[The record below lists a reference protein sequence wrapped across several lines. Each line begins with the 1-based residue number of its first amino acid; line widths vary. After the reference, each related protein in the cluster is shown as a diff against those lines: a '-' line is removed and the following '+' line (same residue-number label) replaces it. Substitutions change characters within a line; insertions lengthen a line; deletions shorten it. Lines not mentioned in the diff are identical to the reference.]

1 MKSLPIA
8 ITAEKAALSLIAID
22 PEVLPHLSWSE
33 DLFAFQQHKMI
44 FTALER
50 VYQRTGS
57 TNALGA
63 LSDLET
69 TGKLESC
76 GGKEG
81 VMEILQT
88 IFLSPGAMCMET
100 ASDYRQ
106 QLIKAKG
113 YRDALKTWE
122 DNHDDICA
130 MKADLS
136 SLAESFANAIVPET
150 KCKDVKAHLN
160 EFMDDLEDKTPI
172 EHFPIG
178 IPKLDKFLGG
188 GARRGEM
195 LVVGAQTSGGKS
207 ILLYQAALQA
217 LLNGKS
223 VTIFSLEMPAKAIL
237 QRMASNLV
245 GKTILPM
252 REMAGVTE
260 WRGVA
265 SAKDIS
271 SAIIQLMQMK
281 LTIRDDLSEV
291 GEIIAEASRLA
302 SLGKADVIVVDY
314 LQIVTMPTADN
325 REQAVSELS
334 RRLKLTALKTNSVV
348 LTASQLNDDGAVRE
362 SRAIGHHTDFLL
374 IISHPD
380 EKKKEVAT
388 YRKKPET
395 QSTSRVRID
404 KNRRGQRDVFVPVKM
419 RGDISRFEQI
429 DEH

>member
-1 MKSLPIA
+1 
-8 ITAEKAALSLIAID
+8 
-22 PEVLPHLSWSE
+22 
-33 DLFAFQQHKMI
+33 
-44 FTALER
+44 
-50 VYQRTGS
+50 
-57 TNALGA
+57 
-63 LSDLET
+63 
-69 TGKLESC
+69 
-76 GGKEG
+76 
-81 VMEILQT
+81 
-88 IFLSPGAMCMET
+88 
-100 ASDYRQ
+100 
-106 QLIKAKG
+106 
-113 YRDALKTWE
+113 
-122 DNHDDICA
+122 
-130 MKADLS
+130 
-136 SLAESFANAIVPET
+136 
-150 KCKDVKAHLN
+150 
-160 EFMDDLEDKTPI
+160 MDDLEDKTPI
-172 EHFPIG
+172 EHFPTG
-178 IPKLDKFLGG
+178 IPKLDKLLGG

-302 SLGKADVIVVDY
+302 SLNKADVIVVDY
-314 LQIVTMPTADN
+314 LQIVTMPSADN

-380 EKKKEVAT
+380 EKKKELPT